1 MSEKPLVFSLLVGLI
16 VVLVIAGVSL
26 SVQVNRQSEA
36 YKKEVAKNI
45 SLQKDME
52 SIQGE
57 KERLA
62 KDVASLNSE
71 TSALNSTIAKIST
84 ELAAL
89 KLDKEKT
96 EMLKQKLEENL
107 KDELYKKAAVPS
119 VEQPEAVA
127 STPAQEAPKGK

>member
-45 SLQKDME
+45 SLQKDIE
-52 SIQGE
+52 SIQNE

-62 KDVASLNSE
+62 KDVDSLNSE
-71 TSALNSTIAKIST
+71 ASALNSTIAKIST

-89 KLDKEKT
+89 KLDREKT

-119 VEQPEAVA
+119 VEQPEAVVP
-127 STPAQEAPKGK
+127 TPAQEAPKGK